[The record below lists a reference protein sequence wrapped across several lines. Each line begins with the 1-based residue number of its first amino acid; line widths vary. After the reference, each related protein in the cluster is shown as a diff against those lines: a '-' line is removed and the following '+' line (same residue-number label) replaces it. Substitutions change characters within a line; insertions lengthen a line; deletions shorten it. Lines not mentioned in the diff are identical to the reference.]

1 MSGFEQEK
9 QAVFLVDK
17 ANFAVEI
24 GFFGEKF
31 NEVKREMGVFTA
43 KSAHRNKSN
52 VMSWICL
59 RFCESV

>member
-31 NEVKREMGVFTA
+31 NEVKRETGVFTA
-43 KSAHRNKSN
+43 KSARRNKSI
-52 VMSWICL
+52 VQPQAFQ
-59 RFCESV
+59 RFNS